1 MLFNFS
7 IVGGGIITFV
17 LIVLV
22 YMNQILNMSQFL
34 LYIDPG
40 SGSLL
45 FQALLSGLL
54 TVLVFFKRIVAYFK
68 YKFGKKKTEE
78 IDNLD

>member
-1 MLFNFS
+1 ML
-7 IVGGGIITFV
+7 
-17 LIVLV
+17 
-22 YMNQILNMSQFL
+22 L

-54 TVLVFFKRIVAYFK
+54 TFVVFFKRIVAFFK
-68 YKFGKKKTEE
+68 FKFGKKKSEE
-78 IDNLD
+78 DLDKFD

>member
-1 MLFNFS
+1 
-7 IVGGGIITFV
+7 
-17 LIVLV
+17 
-22 YMNQILNMSQFL
+22 MSKFL

-54 TVLVFFKRIVAYFK
+54 TVLVFFKRIVAYLK
-68 YKFGKKKTEE
+68 YKFSKKKKED
-78 IDNLD
+78 IDILN

>member
-1 MLFNFS
+1 MDHLFGLIS
-7 IVGGGIITFV
+7 IEK
-17 LIVLV
+17 
-22 YMNQILNMSQFL
+22 ILTMYL

-54 TVLVFFKRIVAYFK
+54 TVVVFFKRIVAFIK
-68 YKFGKKKTEE
+68 FKFGKHN
-78 IDNLD
+78 IDDSLENIDQLDQDETK

>member
-1 MLFNFS
+1 MLTGGVKHYLCRTNSSTFNF
-7 IVGGGIITFV
+7 F
-17 LIVLV
+17 
-22 YMNQILNMSQFL
+22 LNMSHFL

-54 TVLVFFKRIVAYFK
+54 TALVFFKRIVAYFK
-68 YKFGKKKTEE
+68 YKFGKKNTEE

>member
-1 MLFNFS
+1 M
-7 IVGGGIITFV
+7 
-17 LIVLV
+17 
-22 YMNQILNMSQFL
+22 YL

-54 TVLVFFKRIVAYFK
+54 TVVVFFKRIVAFIK
-68 YKFGKKKTEE
+68 FKFGKNKMDDSIEN
-78 IDNLD
+78 IDQLDQDEAK

>member
-1 MLFNFS
+1 MKML
-7 IVGGGIITFV
+7 IIK
-17 LIVLV
+17 
-22 YMNQILNMSQFL
+22 L

-54 TVLVFFKRIVAYFK
+54 TVLVFFKRIVSYIKF
-68 YKFGKKKTEE
+68 KFGKK
-78 IDNLD
+78 IDNTSDTLDQINEKDA

>member
-1 MLFNFS
+1 ML
-7 IVGGGIITFV
+7 
-17 LIVLV
+17 
-22 YMNQILNMSQFL
+22 L

-54 TVLVFFKRIVAYFK
+54 TVVVFFKRIVAYIKFR
-68 YKFGKKKTEE
+68 FGKNADTSDIEKIEE
-78 IDNLD
+78 DNN

>member
-1 MLFNFS
+1 M
-7 IVGGGIITFV
+7 I
-17 LIVLV
+17 
-22 YMNQILNMSQFL
+22 L

-54 TVLVFFKRIVAYFK
+54 TVVVFFKRIVAYIK
-68 YKFGKKKTEE
+68 LRFGKKKSDE
-78 IDNLD
+78 DLDKLD

>member
-1 MLFNFS
+1 MYDSKLNQ
-7 IVGGGIITFV
+7 
-17 LIVLV
+17 LIFKRS
-22 YMNQILNMSQFL
+22 NLNNYIYTMTL

-54 TVLVFFKRIVAYFK
+54 TIVVFFKRIVAYIKFR
-68 YKFGKKKTEE
+68 FGKVKETAEIEKKLEE
-78 IDNLD
+78 NN

>member
-1 MLFNFS
+1 
-7 IVGGGIITFV
+7 
-17 LIVLV
+17 
-22 YMNQILNMSQFL
+22 MNL

-54 TVLVFFKRIVAYFK
+54 TIIVFFKRIVNYIK
-68 YKFGKKKTEE
+68 YRFGKGRKSKE
-78 IDNLD
+78 IED

>member
-1 MLFNFS
+1 M
-7 IVGGGIITFV
+7 
-17 LIVLV
+17 
-22 YMNQILNMSQFL
+22 YL

-54 TVLVFFKRIVAYFK
+54 TVVVFFKRIVAFIK
-68 YKFGKKKTEE
+68 FKFGKKNTEDTTE
-78 IDNLD
+78 NLDQID

>member
-1 MLFNFS
+1 MHSFF
-7 IVGGGIITFV
+7 
-17 LIVLV
+17 
-22 YMNQILNMSQFL
+22 

-68 YKFGKKKTEE
+68 FKFGKKKEDE

>member
-1 MLFNFS
+1 M
-7 IVGGGIITFV
+7 I
-17 LIVLV
+17 
-22 YMNQILNMSQFL
+22 L

-40 SGSLL
+40 SGSLI

-68 YKFGKKKTEE
+68 VRFGKNEE
-78 IDNLD
+78 EETNIED